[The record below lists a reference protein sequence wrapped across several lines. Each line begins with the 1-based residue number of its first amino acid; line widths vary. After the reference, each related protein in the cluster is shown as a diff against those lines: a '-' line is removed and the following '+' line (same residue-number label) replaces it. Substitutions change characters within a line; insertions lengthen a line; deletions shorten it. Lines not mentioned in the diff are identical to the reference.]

1 MKKFAIFITTIVFK
15 LIYRVELV
23 NMEKVPVKGPAIL
36 CANHNSIL
44 DMFFLGFRLKR
55 WIYWM
60 AKEELFKNPIAAF
73 ILGKLGVFPVK
84 RGKGDISSIK
94 NAYKLLDE
102 GKIVGIFPQGTRI
115 NPERI
120 ETMRVKPGAAMIA
133 LNAGVPIIPAA
144 IQGSYKLFGKI
155 RVIFGDPFYLEHKDD
170 EKHTKDELKEL
181 AKDIIRRV
189 YLLME
194 GRKWKF

>member
-36 CANHNSIL
+36 CANHNNIL

-115 NPERI
+115 NPQRI

-144 IQGSYKLFGKI
+144 IQGNYKLFGKV
-155 RVIFGDPFYLEHKDD
+155 RVIFGDPFYLEHKDG
-170 EKHTKDELKEL
+170 EKHKKDELKEL
-181 AKDIIRRV
+181 AKDIIKRV

-194 GRKWKF
+194 GR

>member
-36 CANHNSIL
+36 CANHNNIL

-55 WIYWM
+55 WMYWM

-115 NPERI
+115 NPSSSN
-120 ETMRVKPGAAMIA
+120 
-133 LNAGVPIIPAA
+133 L
-144 IQGSYKLFGKI
+144 
-155 RVIFGDPFYLEHKDD
+155 
-170 EKHTKDELKEL
+170 
-181 AKDIIRRV
+181 
-189 YLLME
+189 
-194 GRKWKF
+194 